1 MLRAV
6 GFPAVVV
13 GAVLRGERL
22 EERSRPVDERE
33 GERVKVR
40 CDDEPRVAEL
50 LRAGRP
56 TLTGE
61 RFGDVLRVTAVD
73 GIEEMPYQARL
84 GRVAA
89 EAREML
95 EHARVGLAR
104 VVDALDA
111 PDVALPRTRTHAWGL
126 PDPGRSNPPR
136 RRRGTPGPPVGRH
149 PGTRRSAGGRNR
161 RSSGR
166 SRGAGVRTPSRPAA
180 API

>member
-6 GFPAVVV
+6 GFRAVVV

-40 CDDEPRVAEL
+40 CDDEPCVAAL

-56 TLTGE
+56 ALTGE
-61 RFGDVLRVTAVD
+61 RFGDVLRVTTVD
-73 GIEEMPYQARL
+73 GIEEMPNQARL

-89 EAREML
+89 EPREMH

-111 PDVALPRTRTHAWGL
+111 PDVALPRTRTHAWVFPIPAGL
-126 PDPGRSNPPR
+126 TRLDDGGVLPACPQDGI
-136 RRRGTPGPPVGRH
+136 GTL
-149 PGTRRSAGGRNR
+149 
-161 RSSGR
+161 
-166 SRGAGVRTPSRPAA
+166 GAQRVDAIGD
-180 API
+180 